1 MAERETKV
9 TVTAEVDGY
18 IAGMERAT
26 EATLGLAAAARELLA
41 AGINPADITP
51 TVLRSVELLASAGR
65 SGGADVPPGVPT
77 IDGNDVATVPL
88 TGPALDA
95 LRALEEESAQETAAR
110 VSAVGVNVYS
120 IKRPAYRRVVTAE
133 KFDQP
138 GPVVADQGQWL
149 AAARELGAAGIR
161 GDDLVNSLHEI
172 LERGHPRDYETWR
185 AFLTT
190 RTDDQL
196 VEEYGRDL
204 VRAAV
209 VLARA
214 KQ

>member
-65 SGGADVPPGVPT
+65 SGGADVPP
-77 IDGNDVATVPL
+77 
-88 TGPALDA
+88 LDA